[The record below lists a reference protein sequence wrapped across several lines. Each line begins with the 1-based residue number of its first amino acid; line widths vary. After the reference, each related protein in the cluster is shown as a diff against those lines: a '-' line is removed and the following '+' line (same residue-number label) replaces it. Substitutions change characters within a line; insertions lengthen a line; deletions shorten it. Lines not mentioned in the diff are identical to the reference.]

1 MKTRPI
7 PHTDL
12 EASELCLGTAEF
24 GSAVEDSVSENIIK
38 TYLDAGGNVLDTA
51 EIYGPHTNEELVGE
65 ALSPIRDRLIVA
77 TEFGFDNEKGGLIPN
92 IRPEH
97 IRKVIEDL

>member
-1 MKTRPI
+1 MP
-7 PHTDL
+7 L
-12 EASELCLGTAEF
+12 AFANFLCFQQYDTAEF
-24 GSAVEDSVSENIIK
+24 
-38 TYLDAGGNVLDTA
+38 
-51 EIYGPHTNEELVGE
+51 YGPCTNEELVGE